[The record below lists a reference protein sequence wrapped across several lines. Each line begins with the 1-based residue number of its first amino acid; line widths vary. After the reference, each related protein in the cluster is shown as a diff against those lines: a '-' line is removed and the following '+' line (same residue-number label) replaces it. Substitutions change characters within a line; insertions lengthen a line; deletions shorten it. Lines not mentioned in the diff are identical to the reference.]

1 MLVHNGAEIIHEKSC
16 LAIVQQLV
24 AQINLMI
31 VSRVLNTY
39 WGKGES
45 ADNSPMDKN
54 ELEPKDG
61 SVPNSAVQQH
71 LNILNPIAIT
81 DVYLNRIWTI
91 PSVAQQEL
99 QTSCMRINAD
109 FIRG

>member
-1 MLVHNGAEIIHEKSC
+1 MLCYKNKRFFMWT
-16 LAIVQQLV
+16 LV
-24 AQINLMI
+24 C
-31 VSRVLNTY
+31 NTFL
-39 WGKGES
+39 
-45 ADNSPMDKN
+45 DKN

-81 DVYLNRIWTI
+81 DVHLNRIWTI

-99 QTSCMRINAD
+99 QTSCVRINAD
-109 FIRG
+109 FIRD